1 MAEKHYKKSELTRE
15 RLLEVAEEQF
25 AEKGFFGARVDEIAE
40 AANINKRMLYAHFGS
55 KEGLYS
61 AVLLKTYER
70 LAECER
76 QFIVVGLDPIVS
88 IRNIIF
94 VSFKFLSENPNFV
107 RMLLWENLNKAAA
120 VPREALVKLKE
131 PTIDY
136 MRRQIRRGKVMGLF
150 REDADE
156 YHTVLSLMNHC
167 FSYFSNIHTMSAILG
182 KDMIAERE
190 VKARAEYVAD
200 TIIKYLQA

>member
-1 MAEKHYKKSELTRE
+1 MAERQYKKSELTRE
-15 RLLEVAEEQF
+15 RLLEVAEAQF
-25 AEKGFFGARVDEIAE
+25 AEYGFFGARVDEIAE

-70 LAECER
+70 LAECEK
-76 QFIVVGLDPIVS
+76 QFMVVGLDPLIS
-88 IRNIIF
+88 IRNIVF

-107 RMLLWENLNKAAA
+107 RMLLWENLNSAKA

-136 MRRQIRRGKVMGLF
+136 MRRQIRRGKVMGIF

-167 FSYFSNIHTMSAILG
+167 FAYFSNIHTMSAILG
-182 KDMIAERE
+182 RDMASEDE

>member
-1 MAEKHYKKSELTRE
+1 MAEKQFKKSELTRE
-15 RLLEVAEEQF
+15 KLLEVAEEQF
-25 AEKGFFGARVDEIAE
+25 AERGFFGARVDEIAE

-70 LAECER
+70 LAQCER
-76 QFIVVGLDPIVS
+76 QFIVIGLDPVIS
-88 IRNIIF
+88 IRNIVF

-107 RMLLWENLNKAAA
+107 RMLLWENLNKGRA
-120 VPREALVKLKE
+120 VPKDALVKLKE

-167 FSYFSNIHTMSAILG
+167 FAYFSNIHTMSAILG
-182 KDMIAERE
+182 KDMTAESE

-200 TIIKYLQA
+200 TIIKYLES